1 MEKFKDGMWTVII
14 VIIFIVVGI
23 GFVGKMLELL
33 FGFFAILVWF
43 VVMAICGGISEI
55 INEKIN
61 KK

>member
-1 MEKFKDGMWTVII
+1 MEKFKDGMRTVII

-33 FGFFAILVWF
+33 FVFFAMLVWF